1 MKKFLSLVF
10 ACTAATF
17 TFGQSPIV
25 LEKSDFATGGDSYYI
40 VNANPTISFD
50 GTETG
55 PDYNWDFSDLEVM
68 TATVTNFEDPTD
80 TDPLYFFLWLS
91 SDVAQQNPADIAND
105 FITIEDVFNFY
116 KLNNDEFAQTGFAGT
131 ISDIPLPISYDN
143 NEILYQFPS
152 AYSDN
157 TSSEAGFSISV
168 PGFGGWSE
176 SRSRTNE
183 NDGWGTITTPAGD
196 FEVLRTKSEIDIVD
210 TFSYDIFEIPFGYTA
225 VEYRWM
231 AKNEGMPVL
240 QINSQVIFG
249 FETITQVT
257 YKTADVI
264 DGIENN
270 ASSENNFVVYPNP
283 AATSATIQFT
293 TSGNAK
299 YLISIS
305 DLQGKIILEKNISAL
320 NGENSIATDLQ
331 SFAAG
336 TYLVSL
342 FENNQ
347 LIASQKIIKN

>member
-183 NDGWGTITTPAGD
+183 NDGWGTITTPAGE
-196 FEVLRTKSEIDIVD
+196 FEVLRTKSEIDIV
-210 TFSYDIFEIPFGYTA
+210 EIPFGYTA

-264 DGIENN
+264 DGIENGV
-270 ASSENNFVVYPNP
+270 SSENNFVVYPNP

-305 DLQGKIILEKNISAL
+305 DLQGKIIFEKNISAL